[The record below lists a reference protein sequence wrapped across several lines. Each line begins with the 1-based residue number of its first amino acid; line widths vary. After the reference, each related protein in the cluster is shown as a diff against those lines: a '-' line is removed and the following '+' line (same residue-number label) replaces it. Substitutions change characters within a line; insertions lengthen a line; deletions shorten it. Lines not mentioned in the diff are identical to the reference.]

1 MLLRHR
7 QTRIQRTGRQI
18 VNPLVLSTVS
28 IAEPAPNTNAQV
40 KSQTYAQNVPSISM
54 LRSTLSL
61 SSYVTLAN
69 LTWAADT
76 LSFLGYPQSTSA
88 LREKQRLVS
97 DGYDS
102 TAPIRSPDTPEA
114 SGATRSPDSAR
125 RSESTNL
132 RREIEEL
139 RRNLEHRGPLCWN
152 KNEGRLRNHHLYMI
166 FDLKIIPDSNC
177 SDILAFSS
185 TEYLSQYL

>member
-7 QTRIQRTGRQI
+7 QTRILRTGRQI

-40 KSQTYAQNVPSISM
+40 KSQTYAQNVPSISV
-54 LRSTLSL
+54 LRSTLFL

-114 SGATRSPDSAR
+114 KASGATRSPDSAR

-139 RRNLEHRGPLCWN
+139 RRNLELMRTIVLEQERGASQESPPLYDI
-152 KNEGRLRNHHLYMI
+152 RLENNSRL
-166 FDLKIIPDSNC
+166 
-177 SDILAFSS
+177 
-185 TEYLSQYL
+185 